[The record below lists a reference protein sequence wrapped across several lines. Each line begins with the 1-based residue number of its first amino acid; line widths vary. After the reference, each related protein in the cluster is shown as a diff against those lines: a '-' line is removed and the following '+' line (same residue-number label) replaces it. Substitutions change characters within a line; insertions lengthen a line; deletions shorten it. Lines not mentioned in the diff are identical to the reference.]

1 MEHTVTGV
9 VDTPPAADAELRR
22 RIVEQTYE
30 LVPRVLRREF
40 PELSESTRLMED
52 LGLTSSTMLELML
65 ELEESLELQI
75 NVEDLDEDVN
85 TIGRLADYIAGHL
98 LDE

>member
-1 MEHTVTGV
+1 MEQTVTPV
-9 VDTPPAADAELRR
+9 VDTPPPADAQLRQ
-22 RIVEQTYE
+22 RIVDETYA
-30 LVPRVLRREF
+30 LAPRVLRREF